1 MINYKKLGLQSQRGD
16 VLRLRKACLD
26 AARQQAPKRT
36 GNLRMNGIYSRATK
50 YGFDI
55 VWDDSLVYYL
65 SIVDQ
70 GHGRVKKNKRGTIN
84 KRSQSKIERNKG
96 FVQRGMNAVMCVVG
110 EYQNGDKKTVYQLAK
125 KTSSS
130 KMTPMIFKKDFDLK
144 AKENKNIKRLY
155 DKVVSCV
162 KYSARHEDDIIKV
175 DNETTLFSN
184 VKYNKRGQT
193 GRQVEVM
200 SGEDFFDTFKEML
213 GGNE

>member
-1 MINYKKLGLQSQRGD
+1 MDS
-16 VLRLRKACLD
+16 
-26 AARQQAPKRT
+26 
-36 GNLRMNGIYSRATK
+36 SRRCWP
-50 YGFDI
+50 F
-55 VWDDSLVYYL
+55 S
-65 SIVDQ
+65 
-70 GHGRVKKNKRGTIN
+70 
-84 KRSQSKIERNKG
+84 
-96 FVQRGMNAVMCVVG
+96 C
-110 EYQNGDKKTVYQLAK
+110 
-125 KTSSS
+125 
-130 KMTPMIFKKDFDLK
+130 KKDFDLK

-200 SGEDFFDTFKEML
+200 SGEDFFDTFKEIL